1 MEAGLGLAHAAEATI
16 DEPTSQSA
24 VSRRTRRRAM
34 GPLSRAYIC
43 PYLSVSKRNPR
54 DVQNP
59 RGVRISTGGLAPERD
74 RDRERGGSSRP
85 QSGDFH
91 TSKECS
97 TYTGA
102 IHGRVLSAVET
113 LPLADDQVRTSDSLS
128 LARP

>member
-1 MEAGLGLAHAAEATI
+1 MDAGLGLAHAAEATI

-34 GPLSRAYIC
+34 GPPQPRL
-43 PYLSVSKRNPR
+43 YLSVSKRNPR

-59 RGVRISTGGLAPERD
+59 RGVRISTGGLAPERN

-91 TSKECS
+91 TSMECS